1 MLALC
6 VDVPAEKAVP
16 HIAGVVEVRVRVAAP
31 LRSQMSHGVGRGDE
45 AGVCAQVEMEAFPE
59 RIDPV
64 EKPRARQVITCTPPS
79 PSVVQLV
86 GERFSEVVHSER
98 SDDFIR

>member
-16 HIAGVVEVRVRVAAP
+16 HIAGVVEVRVRVAAA
-31 LRSQMSHGVGRGDE
+31 LRSQVSHGVGRGDE

-59 RIDPV
+59 RVDPV
-64 EKPRARQVITCTPPS
+64 EKPQARQVIT
-79 PSVVQLV
+79 
-86 GERFSEVVHSER
+86 
-98 SDDFIR
+98 